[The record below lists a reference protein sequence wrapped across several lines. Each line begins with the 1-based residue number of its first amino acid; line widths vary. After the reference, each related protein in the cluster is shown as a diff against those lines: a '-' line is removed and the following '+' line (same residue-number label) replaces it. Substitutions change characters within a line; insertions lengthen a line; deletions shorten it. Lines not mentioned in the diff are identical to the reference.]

1 MPSSCWAASQRD
13 FSYEL
18 RIPQIC
24 YCKGQLWTRFIK
36 YGEGELSLRATVAF
50 GAKGDSAITLPN
62 SFANPLVHGK
72 PTRSQE
78 RLTRLKVAFSRL
90 YESSL
95 RDPRSTHYLESSGL
109 GSWGQM
115 PRRPPPTAPPG
126 DGRQLPS
133 DFETWLL
140 RRSFFDSQSAASFG
154 FAEGPSKLGDGRQL
168 PSDFET

>member
-1 MPSSCWAASQRD
+1 MD

-62 SFANPLVHGK
+62 SFANPLVHRAA
-72 PTRSQE
+72 TRSQE

-90 YESSL
+90 
-95 RDPRSTHYLESSGL
+95 
-109 GSWGQM
+109 
-115 PRRPPPTAPPG
+115 
-126 DGRQLPS
+126 
-133 DFETWLL
+133 
-140 RRSFFDSQSAASFG
+140 
-154 FAEGPSKLGDGRQL
+154 
-168 PSDFET
+168 